1 MVPSASESHWRWYPM
16 ARSEEL
22 VARHIVHAQLLG
34 QELALWRDDA
44 GRVNAWENR
53 CPHRGVRLSLG
64 TNDGSELR
72 CRYHAWRYASVS
84 GQCTFLPAHPNQK
97 PAATIR
103 VSTYP
108 VSEKYGFVWVCLGD
122 VSGEPVE
129 ANLAGRH
136 ITTLRSVFVDAP
148 AATVAA
154 AMHSATPDPTEVHWL
169 QPVDEAR
176 TVIHAAVLDLEP
188 QTDRLALLR
197 RQHARLAG
205 IRDLAET
212 QHRRHP

>member
-1 MVPSASESHWRWYPM
+1 MPEARDRWYPI

-64 TNDGSELR
+64 TNDGAELR
-72 CRYHAWRYASVS
+72 CRYHAWRYASGS

-97 PAATIR
+97 PASTIK
-103 VSTYP
+103 VLTYQ

-122 VSGEPVE
+122 VLGEPAE
-129 ANLAGRH
+129 LHLAGRD

-154 AMHSATPDPTEVHWL
+154 AMHPATPSSTEVHWL
-169 QPVDEAR
+169 QPVDETR

-197 RQHARLAG
+197 RQHARLAR

-212 QHRRHP
+212 QHRHHP